1 MERGDEMSQTSE
13 QYVVFAI
20 NGNYYGI
27 PVLEVSEII
36 RMQTVNWIPNS
47 RREFLGM
54 IQLREKLIP
63 ILSLHTMFGEAE
75 KELDSKTRII
85 IIHTGKEV
93 DQHIGIVVDE
103 VNQVMFL
110 PREGISFP
118 PHMSH
123 QAWLRGM
130 FHQQESLI
138 VLLDIQALLTDASDS
153 YAFM

>member
-1 MERGDEMSQTSE
+1 MSQTSE

-20 NGNYYGI
+20 NDNYYGI

-63 ILSLHTMFGEAE
+63 ILSLHTMFSETE

-85 IIHTGKEV
+85 IIHTGKE
-93 DQHIGIVVDE
+93 DSQEIGIVVDE

-110 PREGISFP
+110 PEEGISSP
-118 PHMSH
+118 PHMSQ

-130 FHQQESLI
+130 FQQQDSLI
-138 VLLDIQALLTDASDS
+138 VLLDIQALLRDVNDS
-153 YAFM
+153 YAFI

>member
-1 MERGDEMSQTSE
+1 MSQTSE

-20 NGNYYGI
+20 NGNDYGI

-63 ILSLHTMFGEAE
+63 IISLHTIFSEAE

-85 IIHTGKEV
+85 IIHTEEAN
-93 DQHIGIVVDE
+93 QNIGIVVDE
-103 VNQVMFL
+103 VKKVMFL
-110 PREGISFP
+110 PKEGINFP
-118 PHMSH
+118 PHMAQ
-123 QAWLRGM
+123 QAWLKGM
-130 FHQQESLI
+130 FQQQDSLI
-138 VLLDIQALLTDASDS
+138 VLLDIQTLLTDVNGGYS
-153 YAFM
+153 YI

>member
-1 MERGDEMSQTSE
+1 MSQTSE

-20 NGNYYGI
+20 NGNDYGI

-63 ILSLHTMFGEAE
+63 IISLHTIFSEAE

-85 IIHTGKEV
+85 IIHTEEAN
-93 DQHIGIVVDE
+93 QNIGIVVDE
-103 VNQVMFL
+103 VKGHV
-110 PREGISFP
+110 PPKEGINFP
-118 PHMSH
+118 PHMAQ
-123 QAWLRGM
+123 QAWLKGM
-130 FHQQESLI
+130 FQQQDSLI
-138 VLLDIQALLTDASDS
+138 VLLDIQTLLTDVNGGYS
-153 YAFM
+153 YI